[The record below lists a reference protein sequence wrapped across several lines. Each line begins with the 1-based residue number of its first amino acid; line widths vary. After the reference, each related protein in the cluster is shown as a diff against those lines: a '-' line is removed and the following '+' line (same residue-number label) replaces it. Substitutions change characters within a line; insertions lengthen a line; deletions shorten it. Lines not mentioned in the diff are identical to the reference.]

1 MTERDIVDLWKHS
14 VASGDAVYLATV
26 VFAEGSSYRK
36 PGARML
42 VTGSGQRAGTIS
54 GGCLEAEV
62 AKKIAWLTS
71 NGPVIQEYKSSFDDD
86 AEGVS
91 YGLGCGGTIWILME
105 AGREANATLQA
116 MDAALVSRK
125 SFAVV
130 ASLHSRNPGTRA
142 VLPLNVPESGTMEES
157 GDLPEDVLSAARQ
170 ISTTRQTRH
179 LHREESSAL
188 PRYIVMPILPPL
200 RVHIFGGGDDAVPL
214 VRFAA
219 ELGWEVTVWD
229 GRSHLLR
236 PARFPAAELRLI
248 SYQGEPERGNHLRV
262 IGELPEIAA
271 DDFAVVLTHSYAQDG
286 ALLQILVPKHL
297 PYLGILGPLHRT
309 RRLLSETVDV
319 SGETVDTVLQRLY
332 APVGLDIGSNEPTAI
347 ALSIVAEMQ
356 AVLSRKQYGVSRR

>member
-1 MTERDIVDLWKHS
+1 
-14 VASGDAVYLATV
+14 
-26 VFAEGSSYRK
+26 
-36 PGARML
+36 
-42 VTGSGQRAGTIS
+42 
-54 GGCLEAEV
+54 
-62 AKKIAWLTS
+62 
-71 NGPVIQEYKSSFDDD
+71 
-86 AEGVS
+86 
-91 YGLGCGGTIWILME
+91 ME

-116 MDAALVSRK
+116 MDAALASRK
-125 SFAVV
+125 SFAIV
-130 ASLHSRNPGTRA
+130 ASLHSQNPGTRA
-142 VLPLNVPESGTMEES
+142 VLPLSVPESGMVEEA

-214 VRFAA
+214 ARFAA

-248 SYQGEPERGNHLRV
+248 TYQGEPNRGNDLRV

-271 DDFAVVLTHSYAQDG
+271 DDFAVVLTHSYVQDG
-286 ALLQILVPKHL
+286 ALLQILVPKQL
-297 PYLGILGPLHRT
+297 PYLGVLGPLHRT

-319 SGETVDTVLQRLY
+319 SDETVDTVLQRLH

-356 AVLSRKQYGVSRR
+356 AVLSGKQGGVLRR

>member
-1 MTERDIVDLWKHS
+1 
-14 VASGDAVYLATV
+14 
-26 VFAEGSSYRK
+26 
-36 PGARML
+36 ML
-42 VTGSGQRAGTIS
+42 VTASGQRAGTIS

-71 NGPVIQEYKSSFDDD
+71 NGPIIQEYKSSFDDD

-105 AGREANATLQA
+105 AGREASATLRA

-130 ASLHSRNPGTRA
+130 TSLRSPNPGTRA
-142 VLPLNVPESGTMEES
+142 VLPLNIPENGTAEETR
-157 GDLPEDVLSAARQ
+157 DLPEDVLGVARQ
-170 ISTTRQTRH
+170 VRITRQACH
-179 LHREESSAL
+179 LNREESSVL
-188 PRYIVMPILPPL
+188 PAYIVMPILPPL

-214 VRFAA
+214 ARFAV

-236 PARFPAAELRLI
+236 PSRFPAAELRLI
-248 SYQGEPERGNHLRV
+248 TYQGEPDRSNDLQV

-271 DDFAVVLTHSYAQDG
+271 EDFAVVLTHSYAQDG
-286 ALLQILVPKHL
+286 ALLQVLVPKQL

-309 RRLLSETVDV
+309 RRLLSERVHV
-319 SGETVDTVLQRLY
+319 SDEMVEAVLQRLY
-332 APVGLDIGSNEPTAI
+332 APVGLDIGSNHATAI

-356 AVLSRKQYGVSRR
+356 AVLSGKQGGVSRR

>member
-1 MTERDIVDLWKHS
+1 MTDRDIVDLWKHS
-14 VASGDAVYLATV
+14 VARGDEFYLATV
-26 VFAEGSSYRK
+26 VFVEGSSYRK

-42 VTGSGQRAGTIS
+42 VTASGQRAGTVS
-54 GGCLEAEV
+54 GGCLEVEV
-62 AKKIAWLTS
+62 ANKIAWLTS
-71 NGPVIQEYKSSFDDD
+71 NGPTIQEYKSSFDDD

-116 MDAALVSRK
+116 MDAALASRK

-130 ASLHSRNPGTRA
+130 ASLHVQNPGTRA
-142 VLPLNVPESGTMEES
+142 VLPLNVPESGTMEEARN
-157 GDLPEDVLSAARQ
+157 LPEDVLNVAMQVSIMRQ
-170 ISTTRQTRH
+170 ICY
-179 LHREESSAL
+179 LREQSSAL
-188 PRYIVMPILPPL
+188 PSYIVMPILPPL

-214 VRFAA
+214 ARFAM

-236 PARFPAAELRLI
+236 PSRFPAAGLRLI
-248 SYQGEPERGNHLRV
+248 EYQGKPDGGDLQV

-286 ALLQILVPKHL
+286 ALLQALVPKQL

-309 RRLLSETVDV
+309 RRLLSERV
-319 SGETVDTVLQRLY
+319 SVFGETVEAVLQRLY

-347 ALSIVAEMQ
+347 ALSITAEMQ
-356 AVLSRKQYGVSRR
+356 AVLSGKQGGVLRR